1 MQVLRIGSHM
11 TLPPQK
17 NHMALLQQS
26 LKALNGPP
34 QHGADAAWC
43 GHYQGLSR
51 PGAFAG
57 QVADTGHP
65 SPKRGAMVL
74 AADAEAGETAVGG
87 ELSVDQYLTLA
98 GGWSHFQVNLAM
110 KIAVIC
116 AFIGVDS
123 LLAVF
128 LAPALGMQ
136 WGLSLVE
143 QQIISST
150 WFACGILGF
159 MLSGIVA
166 DNHGRRTAL
175 ILFALLHRL
184 GDLLTFAVPSFQLL
198 VVARGIAAMGGVG
211 TFNVCY
217 PLLAEYSPPS
227 KRAQSKLLLGMAWN
241 AGVAFLVVVAFAVRT
256 LCWRYLG
263 LAVAP
268 GIVATMWLLAR
279 MPESPRFLLVKGR
292 NAEAKAALEAVAIA
306 NGAMLPAGSLA
317 PHTVSKQSEGTG
329 HSIWSWFDW
338 SLFAS
343 GQRTITVAVL
353 FVNFACSAAYYG
365 LTFAPPGWLGGKSV
379 YWNQLSATLL
389 EVPVLLLAA
398 PLADKL
404 GRRWCLAGLLGT
416 SALASLIL
424 VAIDLPVARGILG
437 TSSSLCSAAAL
448 LGRCSG
454 QAALSLK
461 WIISAENFPTSAR
474 GAGMALSGV
483 VGSLGGTLGPLAFA
497 AMPAPFAFFLV
508 LCLAAAISTLMLPE
522 TARRELL

>member
-1 MQVLRIGSHM
+1 MHVLRVGGHM
-11 TLPPQK
+11 TISTPKSHLT
-17 NHMALLQQS
+17 LLQKP
-26 LKALNGPP
+26 LMVMNGSP
-34 QHGADAAWC
+34 QHGSEAAWC
-43 GHYQGLSR
+43 GHYQSLGR
-51 PGAFAG
+51 PGALAG
-57 QVADTGHP
+57 QLADSGHP
-65 SPKRGAMVL
+65 SPKRGTIVL
-74 AADAEAGETAVGG
+74 AADAEAGEQVVGG
-87 ELSVDQYLTLA
+87 QLSVDEYLILA
-98 GGWSHFQVNLAM
+98 GGWGRFQVDLAM
-110 KIAVIC
+110 KVAVIC
-116 AFIGVDS
+116 AFVGVDS
-123 LLAVF
+123 LLAVL
-128 LAPALGMQ
+128 LAPALGIQ

-143 QQIISST
+143 QQLISST

-175 ILFALLHRL
+175 IIFALLQRL
-184 GDLLTFAVPSFQLL
+184 GDMLTFVVPSFQLL
-198 VVARGIAAMGGVG
+198 LVARGIAAVGGVG

-227 KRAQSKLLLGMAWN
+227 KRAQAKLFLGIAWN
-241 AGVAFLVVVAFAVRT
+241 VGVAFLVVVAFAFRT

-263 LAVAP
+263 LAVVP
-268 GIVATMWLLAR
+268 GIVATMWLLAC
-279 MPESPRFLLVKGR
+279 MPESPRFLLVQGR
-292 NAEAKAALEAVAIA
+292 NSEAQAALEVVAIA
-306 NGAMLPAGSLA
+306 NGAKLPAGSLA
-317 PHTVSKQSEGTG
+317 PHPVSKQSEGTG
-329 HSIWSWFDW
+329 HSIWSWPLW

-343 GQRTITVAVL
+343 GRRTITAAVL

-365 LTFAPPGWLGGKSV
+365 LTFAPPGWLGGRSV

-424 VAIDLPVARGILG
+424 VAIDLPAAKSILG

-461 WIISAENFPTSAR
+461 WIICAENFPTSAR
-474 GAGMALSGV
+474 GAGMALAGV

-497 AMPAPFAFFLV
+497 AMPAPFAFFVV
-508 LCLAAAISTLMLPE
+508 LCLAAAMSTLMLPE